1 MNFTC
6 VNYFIDIIGLELIE
20 MSLCLQPRGKAVLSS
35 GSYDG
40 AKLPSQM

>member
-6 VNYFIDIIGLELIE
+6 VNYFINIIGLELIE
-20 MSLCLQPRGKAVLSS
+20 LSLCLQPRGKAVLSS

-40 AKLPSQM
+40 AKLSSHM